1 MPAANSS
8 SASTTAPAP
17 AISDRVLQWP
27 YGDING
33 GHDAHSNPQSQA
45 PTPKKVAATA
55 PKSGSNSSGSWIRGM
70 GSARPAETTTPS
82 TVASVTHAA
91 EGAMEG
97 FNAERMVH
105 WPFNQ

>member
-8 SASTTAPAP
+8 ASNTAPAP

-33 GHDAHSNPQSQA
+33 GHDANSNPQSQA

-55 PKSGSNSSGSWIRGM
+55 PKSGSNSSGSWIPGI
-70 GSARPAETTTPS
+70 GGGARPAETPAPS